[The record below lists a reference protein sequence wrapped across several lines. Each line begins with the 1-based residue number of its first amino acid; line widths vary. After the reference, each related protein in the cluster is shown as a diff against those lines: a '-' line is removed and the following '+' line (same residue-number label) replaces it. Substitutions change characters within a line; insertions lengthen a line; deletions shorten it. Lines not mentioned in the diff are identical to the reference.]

1 MKLLEYLSSVRGRVN
16 ELAEEINAPAA
27 LISQWKNG
35 SRQVPAERCID
46 IERATDGAVTCEELR
61 PDLADRF
68 AYLRLTNKDAA

>member
-1 MKLLEYLSSVRGRVN
+1 MDLNTYLSIRSETSRSLAKKISVPFG
-16 ELAEEINAPAA
+16 LF
-27 LISQWKNG
+27 SQWKNG